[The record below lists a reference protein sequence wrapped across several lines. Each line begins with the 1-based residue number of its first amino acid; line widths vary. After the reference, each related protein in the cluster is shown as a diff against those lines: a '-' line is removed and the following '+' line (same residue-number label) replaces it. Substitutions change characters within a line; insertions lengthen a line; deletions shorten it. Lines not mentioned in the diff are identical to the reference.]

1 MHDLDFK
8 PRHLQFEDCEKRLLL
23 TTACSIDVAEPTAEF
38 ATENDT
44 DSSAD
49 AKLSQD
55 SPERTDETVDDSS
68 ARELGEST
76 KERTDSVDAVNQLIS
91 EPGGD
96 PTADDGP
103 T

>member
-1 MHDLDFK
+1 MHDLDFR

-23 TTACSIDVAEPTAEF
+23 TTACSIDVAEPTAAF
-38 ATENDT
+38 ASEGET
-44 DSSAD
+44 DSSSD

-55 SPERTDETVDDSS
+55 SLERTDESVGDFP
-68 ARELGEST
+68 ARELEEST
-76 KERTDSVDAVNQLIS
+76 KERTDSVDAVHQLSS